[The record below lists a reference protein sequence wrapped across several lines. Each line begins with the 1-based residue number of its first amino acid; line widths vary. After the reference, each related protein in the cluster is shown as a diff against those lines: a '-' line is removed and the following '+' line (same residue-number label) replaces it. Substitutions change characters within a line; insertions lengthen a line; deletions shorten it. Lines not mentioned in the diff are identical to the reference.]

1 MALVIPTQ
9 PVPNQVFNVTLDGQ
23 LCRISI
29 AQKATGMFL
38 NLYVN
43 DVLIIGGVLCEIGN
57 RIVRSVYLGFIGDL
71 AFYDTQP
78 AADPLV
84 PANPDQVYYTGLGS
98 RFFLAYLPE

>member
-23 LCRISI
+23 QCRIAI
-29 AQKATGMFL
+29 AQKSTGMYL

-43 DVLIIGGVLCEIGN
+43 DVLIIGGVLCEIAN
-57 RIVRSVYLGFIGDL
+57 RIVRSVYLGFVGDL
-71 AFYDTQP
+71 AFFDTQP
-78 AADPLV
+78 GADPLV
-84 PANPDQVYYTGLGS
+84 PENPDQVYYTGLGS